1 MVKLQMHGPFSVFWG
16 EPFVRVYFN
25 QGFNIALCR
34 ASMSENVCIL
44 IEIAGKR
51 PRQGMYLL
59 F

>member
-1 MVKLQMHGPFSVFWG
+1 M
-16 EPFVRVYFN
+16 RVYFN